1 MCFKK
6 ILFLLL
12 LLLVNIIAVSQI
24 KQKKVAVNSKL
35 AITIFKLSKNYSDGT
50 TMINALHQIIAL
62 EGANSTYKDTLAITY
77 YKMNNPLSCHLVV
90 KELLEKKPNNLVLL
104 ELDAMS
110 LQQLNA
116 KKEAIT
122 AFEKLFALSK
132 NKYHGYQLAM
142 LQQSIKRLAEAMVT
156 INQVTTCED
165 IKGAELDFPVDKNN
179 TQKVSLNAAIMNV
192 KGLIAYELKDTTLA
206 KKSFEEAIKISPDF
220 VLAKQNAEALEV
232 ELTKK

>member
-1 MCFKK
+1 MNYKK
-6 ILFLLL
+6 FTIASFLLIGGL
-12 LLLVNIIAVSQI
+12 STAQVKPKTAIEASKPIYTVY
-24 KQKKVAVNSKL
+24 KQAKDYA
-35 AITIFKLSKNYSDGT
+35 DGAS
-50 TMINALHQIIAL
+50 MINALHQIIAI
-62 EGANSTYKDTLAITY
+62 EGSNSTYKDTLAITY

-90 KELLEKKPNNLVLL
+90 KELLEKKPSNLVLL

-122 AFEKLFALSK
+122 AFEKLFGLSK
-132 NKYHGYQLAM
+132 NKYHGYQLAI
-142 LQQSIKRLAEAMVT
+142 LQQSIKRLAEAQLT
-156 INQVTTCED
+156 INQAIACED

-192 KGLIAYELKDTTLA
+192 KGLIAYELKDTASA
-206 KKSFEEAIKISPDF
+206 KKAFEEAVKISPDF